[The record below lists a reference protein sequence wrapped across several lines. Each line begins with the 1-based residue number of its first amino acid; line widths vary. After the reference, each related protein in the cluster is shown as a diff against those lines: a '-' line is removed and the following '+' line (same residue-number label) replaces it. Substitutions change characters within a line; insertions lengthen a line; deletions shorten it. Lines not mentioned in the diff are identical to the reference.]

1 MQAEITMSTIRLSI
15 IIPFYNVEQYIARC
29 LDSVY
34 RQDIPEDE
42 YEVICVDDCSP
53 DYSLQVVEEYE
64 QKHANLRIVRNKE
77 NRKLGGARNAG
88 MEVACGEYVWFI
100 DSDDLIEDNVLG
112 TLCSVAEQDDLDIL
126 HFNYENYPIRTPL
139 HKIESKELMT
149 GPEMFF
155 SKKFIWYHDL
165 VTAWR
170 KLYKRSFLVENRIS
184 FAEHIMYE
192 DNDYAIHVFA
202 KALRVRHID
211 LFAYNYSVNPDS
223 ITRQE
228 YSASHISYWLDLCNR
243 LLDLKSKLNEEG
255 ADGRFQGEIDRFV
268 RNESRLIFSKYCLLP
283 KIEKRI
289 ARRLIN
295 EKKYSSLW
303 GYTPRSL
310 YYRFK
315 LGLI

>member
-34 RQDIPEDE
+34 RQDLPEEE

-53 DYSLQVVEEYE
+53 DNSFQIVKEYE
-64 QKHANLRIVRNKE
+64 KKHTNLRIVKNKE

-88 MEVACGEYVWFI
+88 MEEACGEYIWFI

-112 TLCSVAEQDDLDIL
+112 TLCSSAERENLDVL
-126 HFNYENYPIRTPL
+126 HFNYENYPVRTPL
-139 HKIESKELMT
+139 HKIESRELMT

-155 SKKFIWYHDL
+155 SKEFIWYHDL

-170 KLYKRSFLVENRIS
+170 KLYKRTFLIENRIS

-192 DNDYAIHVFA
+192 DNDYAILVFA

-211 LFAYNYSVNPDS
+211 VFAYNYSVNPES
-223 ITRQE
+223 ITRIGFT
-228 YSASHISYWLDLCNR
+228 SMHVSYWLDLINR
-243 LLDLKSKLNEEG
+243 LLALKSRLLKEG
-255 ADGRFQGEIDRFV
+255 ADKRFQGEIDRFI
-268 RNESRLIFSKYCLLP
+268 RNESNLIFNKFHILP
-283 KIEKRI
+283 REEKRK
-289 ARRLIN
+289 ARRLIRD
-295 EKKYSSLW
+295 KQYSSLW
-303 GYTPRSL
+303 RYTPKSVF
-310 YYRFK
+310 YRFK
-315 LGLI
+315 LRLI